1 MSRASDLANVIAS
14 GSTDIVAEG
23 TATTNLQQ
31 GLAKGLLNYDHV
43 NGTVK
48 DSLNNS
54 SVSDDA
60 TAQFTINYTNSFG
73 NLFYY
78 PSSLSAV
85 DHDSG
90 RGSAILGIRA
100 SGINPLNDIDISFST
115 DSTNFDSVSS
125 ASSTSN
131 ATQNEFSRAVV
142 TVHGDLA

>member
-1 MSRASDLANVIAS
+1 MAGTIIADTLTHS
-14 GSTDIVAEG
+14 TAGSVTTDYVVNG
-23 TATTNLQQ
+23 S
-31 GLAKGLLNYDHV
+31 AKGLLNYDHV
-43 NGTVK
+43 NDTVK

-100 SGINPLNDIDISFST
+100 SGINPLTGIDNSFST

-125 ASSTSN
+125 SSSSNN
-131 ATQNEFSRAVV
+131 ATQNDFNRAVV